1 MKESERFCTTCRAP
15 LPAGAAWCETCGA
28 DAGQVFDGRVS
39 RPERRSM
46 AVPLFVM
53 LVVIAAGAAAWIY
66 RSKIP
71 FLRAEPVFDTGPVR
85 VVKQRPGG
93 ARRAP
98 GAKLS
103 EPEAMMT
110 LRQHLAVSVRSEC
123 LAVASRGWERG
134 VYVFDAVDSCHGT
147 KLGRW
152 HVDGKSGAV
161 TAAPPAS

>member
-1 MKESERFCTTCRAP
+1 MSGDERLCTTCRAP
-15 LPAGAAWCETCGA
+15 LPAGAAWCEKCGA
-28 DAGQVFDGRVS
+28 DAGQMFDGRMP
-39 RPERRSM
+39 RRERQSF
-46 AVPLFVM
+46 AVPLFVA
-53 LVVIAAGAAAWIY
+53 LLIIAAGAAAWLY

-71 FLRAEPVFDTGPVR
+71 FLQSEPVFDTGPVR

-93 ARRAP
+93 TRRAP

-110 LRQHLAVSVRSEC
+110 LRQHLAVNVKSEC
-123 LAVASRGWERG
+123 LAVAGRGWKDG
-134 VYVFDAVDSCHGT
+134 VYVFDAVDSCRGT